1 MTVASRLKQTIAAA
15 EGVGANLKSFSLE
28 TDDENMSRAFDDLA
42 SEVDDIIAKL
52 KGRLGHVQDQEPQY
66 RS

>member
-28 TDDENMSRAFDDLA
+28 TDDENMSKAFNDLA
-42 SEVDDIIAKL
+42 AEVDDIVAKL
-52 KGRLGHVQDQEPQY
+52 KGRLTHIQDLEPQY